1 MRQASVVLSS
11 SPTELELTQ
20 NCHVIVKFVICQSHA
35 VHGNGSRIL

>member
-20 NCHVIVKFVICQSHA
+20 NCHVIVNFVICQSQSMEMG
-35 VHGNGSRIL
+35 VV